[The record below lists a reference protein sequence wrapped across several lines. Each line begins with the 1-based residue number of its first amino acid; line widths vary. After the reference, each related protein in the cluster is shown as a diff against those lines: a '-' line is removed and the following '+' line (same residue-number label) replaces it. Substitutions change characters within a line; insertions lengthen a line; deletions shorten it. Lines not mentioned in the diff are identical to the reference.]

1 MQRGATYEVM
11 TAWEMLAERE
21 ANKEKSKRVEERWE
35 VVVEVGLPEQDIQ
48 AQ

>member
-1 MQRGATYEVM
+1 MIDEVM

-35 VVVEVGLPEQDIQ
+35 VVVEVGLPE
-48 AQ
+48 